1 MQWSCRPRRSRRLG
15 RLSSKRGSDPSVP
28 RWGNASSR
36 FGGDLASS
44 KKHQGTISHFALIS
58 YFLVGCLAAS
68 DTGKYQISLAMK
80 YRLSNHEVEQPRCSV
95 QGTFARSSAAVS
107 SIRMA
112 VVLRRVSSNAAA
124 HLKFLEDRTP
134 WSGKLDELN
143 ADESSLDRVQA
154 EPFFV
159 RHLAL

>member
-1 MQWSCRPRRSRRLG
+1 LICNGAAARAVPCGSDGLAQDEGLIHRSQGGGEPFRADLILLG
-15 RLSSKRGSDPSVP
+15 RLFG
-28 RWGNASSR
+28 R
-36 FGGDLASS
+36 FGYG
-44 KKHQGTISHFALIS
+44 QISDQLGYEIS
-58 YFLVGCLAAS
+58 PKQPRGGAAS
-68 DTGKYQISLAMK
+68 LRRAGDI
-80 YRLSNHEVEQPRCSV
+80 R
-95 QGTFARSSAAVS
+95 RSSAEVS

-124 HLKFLEDRTP
+124 HLKLLEDRAP
-134 WSGKLDELN
+134 LSGKLDELN

>member
-1 MQWSCRPRRSRRLG
+1 
-15 RLSSKRGSDPSVP
+15 
-28 RWGNASSR
+28 
-36 FGGDLASS
+36 
-44 KKHQGTISHFALIS
+44 
-58 YFLVGCLAAS
+58 
-68 DTGKYQISLAMK
+68 
-80 YRLSNHEVEQPRCSV
+80 
-95 QGTFARSSAAVS
+95 
-107 SIRMA
+107 MA

-143 ADESSLDRVQA
+143 ADEFSLDRVQA